1 MAAYNDRID
10 VTCCGNWTL
19 TDCLTVVLQGAAIKT
34 PHYAKCIRPIVAR
47 RWIPRPAMART
58 TCEICLNPR
67 TFFVVRRGV
76 GVSDNAV
83 QNVYTAV
90 RRTFVTF
97 RTVQRNA

>member
-47 RWIPRPAMART
+47 RGAGRGVQGSGSPHPAVART

-67 TFFVVRRGV
+67 TFVVVRRGV
-76 GVSDNAV
+76 GSVITLFKTYILQSAG
-83 QNVYTAV
+83 
-90 RRTFVTF
+90 RL
-97 RTVQRNA
+97 